1 MISLTN
7 EGRLEESLWATETLI
22 SYGDDL
28 TIRQLV
34 GLLQRRGGSSS
45 GHFIL
50 KVQSDVA
57 QLLLDVTNDL
67 TLSCDNIIPVLTIYF
82 ENSNNETAYI
92 AYSYLWSQK
101 SSHAQS
107 GSSSGSQSDPDRP
120 DPDA

>member
-1 MISLTN
+1 MISPTN
-7 EGRLEESLWATETLI
+7 EGRLEESLWTTETLI

-34 GLLQRRGGSSS
+34 GLFQRRGGSSS

-67 TLSCDNIIPVLTIYF
+67 TLSCENIIPVLPIYF
-82 ENSNNETAYI
+82 DNSNNETA
-92 AYSYLWSQK
+92 
-101 SSHAQS
+101 
-107 GSSSGSQSDPDRP
+107 
-120 DPDA
+120 